1 MAAIAN
7 LTQSYTIK
15 TEFPMLSM
23 MRHSSPGGK
32 IPAEARFC
40 FINAAG
46 LDFWGSFAK
55 FVSHT

>member
-1 MAAIAN
+1 
-7 LTQSYTIK
+7 
-15 TEFPMLSM
+15 MLSM
-23 MRHSSPGGK
+23 MRHSSPSGK

-55 FVSHT
+55 FVSHTHNILIPLCRNVSLT